1 MAEFSV
7 PPSGEAYDPIGYLNA
22 FLYSLEEQL
31 REALQAQ
38 PGDLI
43 PIEFHQLALAAFDPV
58 PRELALMRDALG
70 GSDVLQ
76 VLQRHGLTGP
86 SLVFKLALIEAQSRR
101 YERSRTAAPGRIA
114 RGLFKKLLEF
124 VDILLESLSTALG
137 VGGLVAEFKK
147 CIEKGVPD
155 DFGEIT

>member
-1 MAEFSV
+1 MAQFSV
-7 PPSGEAYDPIGYLNA
+7 PPAGETYDPIGYLSA
-22 FLYSLEEQL
+22 FLHSLEDQL
-31 REALQAQ
+31 RETLEEQ

-43 PIEFHQLALAAFDPV
+43 PVEFHQLALDAFDPV

-70 GSDVLQ
+70 GRDLLSSLE
-76 VLQRHGLTGP
+76 RHGLTGP

-101 YERSRTAAPGRIA
+101 YETSRRGPIRPA

-124 VDILLESLSTALG
+124 IDILLESLSAALG

-147 CIEKGVPD
+147 GIEKAVPD
-155 DFGEIT
+155 DFGEVT